1 MTLVFGY
8 SLNKVRGQLG
18 SAETHF
24 WGSKTGSL
32 TLGLASAVPC
42 YS

>member
-18 SAETHF
+18 SAKSHS
-24 WGSKTGSL
+24 WGSKMGSL
-32 TLGLASAVPC
+32 ALGLASAVPR